1 MQELC
6 YGHGTREID
15 RKLFMSETH
24 CGIDFGTSN
33 TTVGISGPTGTYLL
47 PLEGAHRT
55 LPSAM
60 FFEAGDDALHIGR
73 SAIDLYLE
81 GADGRFMRAL
91 KSILGTRLIN
101 EKTYVQRRM
110 TSFSSILGLY
120 FSNLKRQAEL
130 KLEREIS
137 KVVVGRPVRFVDADD
152 SADLEAQ
159 SSLRA
164 IALGQGFRTVE
175 FQYEPIAAAL
185 DYEQN
190 VSREELVLIV
200 DIGGGT
206 SDFSVVRVSPERRG
220 KPERG
225 GDILSNGGVH
235 IGGTDFDRLL
245 SLKSVMPHLGFG
257 SFTIDRKRNLPSGY
271 FHDLATWHRVNQLY
285 KKNVL
290 GELRQVRYEA
300 ERRDLVDRFIRI
312 VENRQGHNIAIAIE
326 SAKIQL
332 TSSSEAKAAIDG
344 QGAWAHFLVT
354 REEFD
359 EAIDDAVMRIVA
371 TIHRVL
377 KDASVVANDIDT
389 IVLTGGSSMVPILRD
404 KILSLFPKA
413 HTAETDLLGSVGIG
427 LSLDARRKFS

>member
-1 MQELC
+1 
-6 YGHGTREID
+6 
-15 RKLFMSETH
+15 MSETH

-110 TSFSSILGLY
+110 TTFSSILGLY
-120 FSNLKRQAEL
+120 FSNLKHQAEL
-130 KLEREIS
+130 KLEREIA
-137 KVVVGRPVRFVDADD
+137 KVVVGRPVRFVDSDD

-159 SSLRA
+159 NSLKA

-185 DYEQN
+185 DYEQS

-225 GDILSNGGVH
+225 
-235 IGGTDFDRLL
+235 
-245 SLKSVMPHLGFG
+245 
-257 SFTIDRKRNLPSGY
+257 SGY
-271 FHDLATWHRVNQLY
+271 SL
-285 KKNVL
+285 
-290 GELRQVRYEA
+290 
-300 ERRDLVDRFIRI
+300 ERRRPHWR
-312 VENRQGHNIAIAIE
+312 NR
-326 SAKIQL
+326 L
-332 TSSSEAKAAIDG
+332 
-344 QGAWAHFLVT
+344 
-354 REEFD
+354 
-359 EAIDDAVMRIVA
+359 
-371 TIHRVL
+371 
-377 KDASVVANDIDT
+377 
-389 IVLTGGSSMVPILRD
+389 
-404 KILSLFPKA
+404 
-413 HTAETDLLGSVGIG
+413 
-427 LSLDARRKFS
+427 

>member
-1 MQELC
+1 
-6 YGHGTREID
+6 
-15 RKLFMSETH
+15 
-24 CGIDFGTSN
+24 
-33 TTVGISGPTGTYLL
+33 
-47 PLEGAHRT
+47 
-55 LPSAM
+55 M

-137 KVVVGRPVRFVDADD
+137 EVVVGRPVRFVDADD

-159 SSLRA
+159 SSLKA

-332 TSSSEAKAAIDG
+332 TSSSELRRQLTVKARG
-344 QGAWAHFLVT
+344 
-354 REEFD
+354 
-359 EAIDDAVMRIVA
+359 RI
-371 TIHRVL
+371 
-377 KDASVVANDIDT
+377 
-389 IVLTGGSSMVPILRD
+389 SS
-404 KILSLFPKA
+404 
-413 HTAETDLLGSVGIG
+413 
-427 LSLDARRKFS
+427 

>member
-1 MQELC
+1 
-6 YGHGTREID
+6 
-15 RKLFMSETH
+15 MSDVY

-33 TTVGISGPTGTYLL
+33 TTIGISDPTGTYLL
-47 PLEGAHRT
+47 PLEGTHRT

-60 FFEAGDDALHIGR
+60 FFEAGNDAVHVGR
-73 SAIDLYLE
+73 SAMDLYLE

-101 EKTYVQRRM
+101 EKTYIQRRM
-110 TSFSSILGLY
+110 TTFSSILGLY
-120 FSNLKRQAEL
+120 FANLKYQTEL
-130 KLEREIS
+130 KLEREITE
-137 KVVVGRPVRFVDADD
+137 VVVGRPVRFVDSDD

-159 SSLRA
+159 NSLKA

-185 DYEQN
+185 DYEQS

-225 GDILSNGGVH
+225 ADILSNGGVH

-245 SLKSVMPHLGFG
+245 SLRSIMPHLGFG

-300 ERRDLVDRFIRI
+300 ERRDLVDRFIRL
-312 VENRQGHNIAIAIE
+312 VENRQGHNIAIAVE
-326 SAKIQL
+326 RAKIQL
-332 TSSSEAKAAIDG
+332 TSSSEAKAVIDG
-344 QGAWAHFLVT
+344 QGAWANFLIT
-354 REEFD
+354 REEFH
-359 EAIDDAVMRIVA
+359 EAIDDALMRINA
-371 TIHRVL
+371 TIKRVL
-377 KDASVVANDIDT
+377 GDARVDADHIDT
-389 IVLTGGSSMVPILRD
+389 VVLTGGSSMVPVLRD
-404 KILSLFPKA
+404 KILSSFPNA
-413 HTAETDLLGSVGIG
+413 RAAESDLLGSVGLG